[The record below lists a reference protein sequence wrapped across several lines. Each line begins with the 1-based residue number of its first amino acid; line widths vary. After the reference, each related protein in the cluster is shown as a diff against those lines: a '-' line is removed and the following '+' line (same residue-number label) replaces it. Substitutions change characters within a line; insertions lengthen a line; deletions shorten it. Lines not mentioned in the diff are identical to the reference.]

1 MFAPTFNYTSGIPG
15 LELAELISYSVQFVF
30 AMLRVGSFILAAPF
44 FAARYI
50 NLQVRIMMAVAL
62 TIPVITQVEMP
73 PVDVLVSMKAVP
85 MILSEIALGLAAGLV
100 LSIIFGTAAVAGDR
114 IAATAGLGFA
124 AQIDPA
130 SGTSVPVISQLFSLF
145 MLATFVSLDGHL
157 LALRMMIESYNYI
170 PPGGPLLTG
179 PMLEAGK
186 EAARDMFTY
195 SVQLMMPVV
204 SILLLVNVLI
214 GVITR
219 SAPQMNIFSF
229 GFPMTLTMT
238 VVLLF
243 VGAPVLGKAN
253 EWVMG
258 SALDLLDHMLQEMAN
273 GRR

>member
-1 MFAPTFNYTSGIPG
+1 MYAPAFNYTSGIPG
-15 LELAELISYSVQFVF
+15 LELAELISYSVQFMF
-30 AMLRVGSFILAAPF
+30 AMLRIGAFIIAAPF

-50 NLQVRIMMAVAL
+50 VLQVRIVMVVIL
-62 TIPVITQVEMP
+62 TIPVITQVPMP
-73 PVDVLVSMKAVP
+73 PVDVLVSLKAVP
-85 MILSEIALGLAAGLV
+85 MILSEITLGLAAGLV
-100 LSIIFGTAAVAGDR
+100 LSIIFGTASVAGDR

-145 MLATFVSLDGHL
+145 MLATFVALDGHL
-157 LALRMMIESYNYI
+157 VALRMMIESYTLI
-170 PPGGPLLTG
+170 PPGGPLVTA

-186 EAARDMFTY
+186 EAARDMFTF

-258 SALDLLDHMLQEMAN
+258 AALDLMDHMLQEMAN